1 MSKIEITQT
10 LAEIIKS
17 EREKRNISA
26 RKLSEQLGK
35 SITYISLIERKKVQ
49 KIDYESLDKIF
60 HAILHDLDEKSYSE
74 YMKNLSVTVG
84 LDLDNKDLEN
94 EEWLYY
100 FSYIKRE
107 IPITDD
113 IIEFIKTSLE
123 ELSITSDELIS
134 TINKNIGLKNK
145 DIEDNKLVINDTSI
159 SYKFNLS
166 ENVVEE
172 IIQKKKISSNYV
184 LMLGIINNIYILKN
198 YDSQEAIDKAYDF
211 LFSHKFYTL
220 NQIVKSRK
228 QHTQDKNP
236 KNNNYSN
243 ETEYELP
250 IYEESFKKSLDS
262 LVSYFNFQRDFNI
275 LNAIKITDTLN
286 YNLKYDAGFMNV
298 IFKIPFFK
306 YFKDFDKEQKQEFLN
321 SLIELIKDT
330 IEKNK
335 TSQINDDEY
344 THPD

>member
-10 LAEIIKS
+10 LAETIKS

-35 SITYISLIERKKVQ
+35 SITYISLIERRKVQ

-60 HAILHDLDEKSYSE
+60 HAILYDLDEKSYNE

-84 LDLDNKDLEN
+84 LNHKDLEN

-100 FSYIKRE
+100 LDYIKRE

-145 DIEDNKLVINDTSI
+145 NIEDNKLVINDTSV

-166 ENVVEE
+166 KNVVEE

-211 LFSHKFYTL
+211 LFSCRFYSL
-220 NQIVKSRK
+220 NEIVKIRK
-228 QHTQDKNP
+228 QHNQNKNSE
-236 KNNNYSN
+236 NNNYSN
-243 ETEYELP
+243 EIEYELP
-250 IYEESFKKSLDS
+250 IYEEPFKNSLDS
-262 LVSYFNFQRDFNI
+262 LVSYFEFQRDLNI
-275 LNAIKITDTLN
+275 LNALKITDTLN
-286 YNLKYDAGFMNV
+286 SNINYDAGFMNV
-298 IFKIPFFK
+298 IFKIPFSKLFK
-306 YFKDFDKEQKQEFLN
+306 YLNKEQKQEFLTN
-321 SLIELIKDT
+321 LTELVKVTVEKSLPPK
-330 IEKNK
+330 
-335 TSQINDDEY
+335 INDDEY
-344 THPD
+344 ISQD